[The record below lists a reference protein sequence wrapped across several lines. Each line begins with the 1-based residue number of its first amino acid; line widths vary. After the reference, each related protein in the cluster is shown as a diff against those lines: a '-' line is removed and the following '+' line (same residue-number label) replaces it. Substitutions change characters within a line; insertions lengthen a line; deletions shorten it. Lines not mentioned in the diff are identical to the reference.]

1 MNVLVLI
8 LRCII
13 QSKLWFVFKTFDI
26 IPVRLKAL
34 RISERWCDCGMDKRS
49 IFQPRKARDK
59 QFETIGQWQVHTHQ
73 AAECVA
79 LIFNLKKK
87 HCVAFILNITMRRCA
102 VRARAQPLPLYL
114 YTMLYMRVR
123 PPSFLSRSLSLF
135 ARAPPPPPCCAQAP
149 PPPAEHA
156 PIRPFLLSAR
166 RRRR

>member
-1 MNVLVLI
+1 M
-8 LRCII
+8 RCAHF
-13 QSKLWFVFKTFDI
+13 QFK
-26 IPVRLKAL
+26 
-34 RISERWCDCGMDKRS
+34 
-49 IFQPRKARDK
+49 
-59 QFETIGQWQVHTHQ
+59 
-73 AAECVA
+73 
-79 LIFNLKKK
+79 NK

-114 YTMLYMRVR
+114 YTTLYMRVR

-135 ARAPPPPPCCAQAP
+135 ARAPPPPPAVRKLL